1 MDRQGLADVI
11 RRAQLSEPTALEAL
25 VDAYSGRVFGFVYRM
40 VGSRDDAE
48 DLVQEVFLRVT
59 RTIGRY
65 QDDGRFESWLFRIA
79 ANLARDRARRFG
91 RQPGRIDVHAGESGD
106 GNNSGGMDGFAGH
119 EDAPGHAME
128 LGEDVG
134 GLSEALSQLPTAE
147 REVIMMRHYSDMSF
161 KEIAEHMGT
170 PLGTALARAHRGL
183 QRLRELMAGDAATT
197 SGHQGQV
204 RA

>member
-11 RRAQLSEPTALEAL
+11 RRAQLMEPAALEAL

-40 VGSRDDAE
+40 IGSRDDAE

-59 RTIGRY
+59 RMISQY

-79 ANLARDRARRFG
+79 ANLVRDRGRRFS
-91 RQPGRIDVHAGESGD
+91 RQPGRVDVYASDEASSNGGM
-106 GNNSGGMDGFAGH
+106 GMDGFAGNG
-119 EDAPGHAME
+119 EAPGGRME
-128 LGEDVG
+128 LGEDVT
-134 GLSEALSQLPTAE
+134 GLTAALGQIPAAE

-161 KEIAEHMGT
+161 KEIAEAMGT

-183 QRLRELMAGDAATT
+183 QHLRELMGGSVGAPAKERGEART
-197 SGHQGQV
+197 
-204 RA
+204 

>member
-11 RRAQLSEPTALEAL
+11 RRAQLMEPAALEAL

-40 VGSRDDAE
+40 IGSRDDAE

-79 ANLARDRARRFG
+79 ANLVRDRGRRFG
-91 RQPGRIDVHAGESGD
+91 RQPNRVDVQSGEDAG
-106 GNNSGGMDGFAGH
+106 GNGAAGMDGFAGSG
-119 EDAPGHAME
+119 AGPGWRME
-128 LGEDVG
+128 FGEDVT
-134 GLSEALSQLPTAE
+134 GLTAALSQLPAAE

-161 KEIAEHMGT
+161 KEIAEAMGT

-183 QRLRELMAGDAATT
+183 QHLRELMGGVEAPSNRGEPQT
-197 SGHQGQV
+197 
-204 RA
+204 

>member
-11 RRAQLSEPTALEAL
+11 RRAQLSEPAALEAL

-79 ANLARDRARRFG
+79 ANLARDRARRLG
-91 RQPGRIDVHAGESGD
+91 RQPGRVDVHAGDDASGNGGAGMDAFPASGD
-106 GNNSGGMDGFAGH
+106 
-119 EDAPGHAME
+119 APDHAMQ
-128 LGEDVG
+128 LGEDAS
-134 GLSEALSQLPTAE
+134 GLSAALGQLPVAE

-161 KEIAEHMGT
+161 KEIAEFMGT

-183 QRLRELMAGDAATT
+183 QRLREILSEGPT
-197 SGHQGQV
+197 SSPRHSDRV
-204 RA
+204 RT